1 MGYNSEFKGLI
12 FFLNL
17 TNSLAYCVLLVSSI
31 LSETFR
37 ILRRKKKKKKIKCVC
52 IPRIDLHVNCCSF
65 FLSDFNES

>member
-17 TNSLAYCVLLVSSI
+17 TNSLAYCVLLVFSI

-37 ILRRKKKKKKIKCVC
+37 ILRRTERGKIKCVC
-52 IPRIDLHVNCCSF
+52 VPHIDLHVNCCSF
-65 FLSDFNES
+65 FLSDFNER